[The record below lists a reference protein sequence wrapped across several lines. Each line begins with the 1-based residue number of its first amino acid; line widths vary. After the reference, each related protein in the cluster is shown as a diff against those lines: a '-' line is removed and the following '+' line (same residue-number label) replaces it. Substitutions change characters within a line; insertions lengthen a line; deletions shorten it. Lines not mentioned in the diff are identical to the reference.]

1 MKTKL
6 GKAFLFAAIA
16 FLLPG
21 IAHSFQFQAS
31 ESVSGNL
38 DMQLT
43 LGAGMRV
50 NNPSSGMVGDPNYS
64 PAANT
69 LQYSNSDDGDL
80 NYRQANLYTTYLKFT
95 PELLMRFPHDFKFM
109 FRGTVM
115 YDLAAEETARTDL
128 SEAAKRQVL
137 YDAMLLDLWV
147 SKDFNV
153 GSQRGRIRFGNQAI
167 NWGESIFGIGGI
179 NATPALDFQKIQIP
193 GTQLKEAVLPSPIL
207 SVATGLGYGFNL
219 EGYYQFT
226 WMRNRVPPVGSYFS
240 VADIFGKGQQA
251 LFVSTNNFNF
261 GGRDAGSISG
271 ARDQA
276 TLQQTQSDAINGQY
290 AFDGV
295 FDTLAVPLTGDKAPK
310 NSGQW
315 GAALHFKPQGISLD
329 VGLYYIR
336 YHDKMPVLG
345 LNPNLGVP
353 AGQEAQWTFLEN
365 RELYGVSANFP
376 IGNWAVGWEL
386 SYRPKEAVALS
397 GCYNANGNGQL
408 DSNLNFPVDGGGNFA
423 IVSCPQWID
432 QKKYQ
437 MHLTGILSLTP
448 GDHGWLLDLLG
459 GPGTGTFTAEGVWI
473 RFPDV
478 SPGKRYVRTV
488 SDANGNP
495 VQVMQA
501 PAAGYIFWMDGP
513 NAAGQET
520 AAAVG
525 SANSFGMVVDFN
537 LAYDNKIIDGWQ
549 VIPGVTYFQAL
560 KGDTPTL
567 TANYLEGAKSINFYV
582 LFNQNPPSNWN
593 AGINF
598 TNYNGGGAN
607 HLRQPLAGRDFI
619 GGFITRNF

>member
-1 MKTKL
+1 MKTMWVKVL
-6 GKAFLFAAIA
+6 LFAVLAA
-16 FLLPG
+16 MLPG
-21 IAHSFQFQAS
+21 AALAFRFDVS
-31 ESVSGNL
+31 ESVNGNL

-43 LGAGMRV
+43 LGTGMRV
-50 NNPSSGMVGDPNYS
+50 NNPSTGMVGDPNYS
-64 PAANT
+64 PQANT
-69 LQYSNSDDGDL
+69 LQFSNSDDGDL

-95 PELLMRFPHDFKFM
+95 PELLMRFPQQIKFM

-115 YDLAAEETARTDL
+115 YDFAAQETARTDL

-137 YDAMLLDLWV
+137 YDAMLLDLWA
-147 SKDFNV
+147 SKDFDI
-153 GSQRGRIRFGNQAI
+153 GSQRGRVRIGSQAI
-167 NWGESIFGIGGI
+167 NWGESIYGIGGI

-193 GTQLKEAVLPSPIL
+193 GTQLKEAVLPSPMISL
-207 SVATGLGYGFNL
+207 ATGLGYGFNI

-251 LFVSTNNFNF
+251 LYINTNNFNF

-271 ARDQA
+271 ARDQQ
-276 TLQQTQSDAINGQY
+276 TLGDTQSQAINGDF
-290 AFDGV
+290 AGPPFNS
-295 FDTLAVPLTGDKAPK
+295 LAVPLVGDKAPS

-315 GAALHFKPQGISLD
+315 GAALHFKPQGVSLD
-329 VGLYYIR
+329 VGFYYIR

-345 LNPNLGVP
+345 LRPNLNVP
-353 AGQEAQWTFLEN
+353 AAQEAQWTFLED

-376 IGNWAVGWEL
+376 IGNWAIGWEL
-386 SYRPKEAVALS
+386 SYRPKDAVALS

-408 DSNLNFPVDGGGNFA
+408 DANLNFPVDNTGGFA
-423 IVSCPQWID
+423 VVSCPQWID

-459 GPGTGTFTAEGVWI
+459 GPGTGTLTAEGVWI
-473 RFPDV
+473 QYPDV

-488 SDANGNP
+488 SDVNGNP

-501 PAAGYIFWMDGP
+501 PAAGYIFWMNGP
-513 NAAGQET
+513 NALGQET

-525 SANSFGMVVDFN
+525 SKNSFGMVVDFN
-537 LAYDNKIIDGWQ
+537 VAYDNKIIDGWQ
-549 VIPGVTYFQAL
+549 VVPGITYFQAL

-582 LFNQNPPSNWN
+582 LFNQNPPSKWN

-598 TNYNGGGAN
+598 TNYNGGGSN
-607 HLRQPLAGRDFI
+607 HLRQPLADRDFI
-619 GGFITRNF
+619 GAFLTRNF